1 MAKRR
6 PKIFRKT
13 RNKQRFKGLFW
24 GTIAAGIIAGL
35 LFFIYFLPTPPIPRH
50 YEHARPP
57 LGGSTPPV
65 TPPPVQPVPVKPSS
79 QPVHPLA
86 PPVKPSAG
94 IKKVTPQ
101 PLKKA
106 GPEVAILIDD
116 MGYNQ
121 RLDTKLLAIDAPLSF
136 AFLPGA
142 PNTEKLAAKAAR
154 LGRDVLVHLPLEP
167 LNADINP
174 GPGALRINMTKEAIL
189 SVLKKDLGLVPD
201 ACGVNNHMG
210 SKFTADK
217 KAMSIV
223 LGEIKR
229 RGLFFVDS
237 VTTNKSVAYAL
248 AQEMGIPSAAR
259 SVFLDDDHS
268 PSDIKKELRHL
279 VLLAK
284 RNGSAIAIGHPFP
297 DTEKVLRDELP
308 SLRKE
313 VLLVPVHTLT
323 HVRR

>member
-1 MAKRR
+1 M
-6 PKIFRKT
+6 P
-13 RNKQRFKGLFW
+13 
-24 GTIAAGIIAGL
+24 
-35 LFFIYFLPTPPIPRH
+35 
-50 YEHARPP
+50 
-57 LGGSTPPV
+57 
-65 TPPPVQPVPVKPSS
+65 
-79 QPVHPLA
+79 
-86 PPVKPSAG
+86 
-94 IKKVTPQ
+94 
-101 PLKKA
+101 
-106 GPEVAILIDD
+106 
-116 MGYNQ
+116 
-121 RLDTKLLAIDAPLSF
+121 PLSF

-174 GPGALRINMTKEAIL
+174 GPGALRVNMTKEAIL